1 MEFAIPNAPTDNLYK
16 FIAIFGLILS
26 TGLFLYSDYM
36 KSQIQLEISTYAKV
50 NAERQH
56 KLIEGYSKNEPI
68 EDMELLKNKYLNM
81 LEIEGTKLIVSSEN
95 YEFYLKARNYGSPF
109 FLIISIIGFGLWF
122 FKVQRYQDKILQKE
136 SNI

>member
-1 MEFAIPNAPTDNLYK
+1 MEFSIPNAPTDNLYK

-36 KSQIQLEISTYAKV
+36 KSQIQLEILTYAKV

-68 EDMELLKNKYLNM
+68 EDMELLKNKYLDM

-95 YEFYLKARNYGSPF
+95 YEFYLKARNYGSPL